1 MNKNYKILIKDL
13 DDSSEVVK
21 YKSLLKKE
29 WNNNVYYSIEHLRHS
44 EKDSDELRCFLFEK
58 NDVPIILMPFVLRKI
73 KIHDKEYP
81 YNDVISPYG
90 YSGPLFNDNVSSEDL
105 AQFWNHVDIWYK
117 ENSVIT
123 EFVRFSLDE
132 NHENY
137 SGSLIKTLSNV
148 KGHLLENFEDQ
159 WNAFLPKVRNN
170 FRKAINYDL
179 DFKVFHKDQITKD
192 IIKIFHDIY
201 VDTMTRNK
209 ADSIYFFSETYF
221 EDLILS
227 NLDNFSIVIVY
238 YEDIPISVELI
249 INYKDIIFAFL
260 GGTNAEYFSYRPND
274 FLRVKV
280 IEWAVLNE
288 KKYYVL
294 GGGMKDGDGLYKNKK
309 SLFPKDD
316 DVMFCTGRKIVN
328 EKVYNELCLAS
339 DKEFANIKKEDL
351 KNYFFPFYRL
361 NNR

>member
-1 MNKNYKILIKDL
+1 MDKNYKILIKDL
-13 DDSSEVVK
+13 DDGLEVSK
-21 YKSLLKKE
+21 YKSLLKNE

-73 KIHDKEYP
+73 KIDGKEYP
-81 YNDVISPYG
+81 YKDVISPYG
-90 YSGPLFNDNVSSEDL
+90 YSGPLYSDHVTTEDL
-105 AQFWNHVDIWYK
+105 SEFWKQVDGWYCD
-117 ENSVIT
+117 NMVVT
-123 EFVRFSLDE
+123 EFIRFSLNE
-132 NHENY
+132 NHKNY
-137 SGSLIKTLSNV
+137 SGSLIETLSNV
-148 KGHLLENFEDQ
+148 KGLLLDDFEDQ

-170 FRKAINYDL
+170 YRKAVNYNL
-179 DFKVFHKDQITKD
+179 DFKVFHKDQITKET
-192 IIKIFHDIY
+192 IAIFNDIY
-201 VDTMTRNK
+201 VATMTRNN
-209 ADSIYFFSETYF
+209 ADSIYFFSSAYF

-227 NLDNFSIVIVY
+227 NLDNFSIVVVY
-238 YEDIPISVELI
+238 YEGIPISVELI

-280 IEWAVLNE
+280 IEWAVKNG
-288 KKYYVL
+288 KKHYVL

-316 DVMFCTGRKIVN
+316 DVMFCTGRKVVN
-328 EKVYNELCLAS
+328 QEIYDQLCMSS
-339 DKEFANIKKEDL
+339 DEEYKNIKKEDL
-351 KNYFFPFYRL
+351 KKYFFPFYRL

>member
-1 MNKNYKILIKDL
+1 MEENYRILIKNL

-58 NDVPIILMPFVLRKI
+58 DGAPIILMPFVLRKI
-73 KIHDKEYP
+73 KINEKDYP
-81 YNDVISPYG
+81 YYDVISPYG
-90 YSGPLFNDNVSSEDL
+90 YSGPLFNENVTSNDL
-105 AQFWNHVDIWYK
+105 AEFWKHVDIWYN
-117 ENSVIT
+117 ENNVIT
-123 EFVRFSLDE
+123 EFVRFSLNE

-148 KGHLLENFEDQ
+148 KGRLLDNFEDQ

-170 FRKAINYDL
+170 YRKAINYDL
-179 DFKVFHKDQITKD
+179 DFKVFHKDQITKEV
-192 IIKIFHDIY
+192 IKIFNDIY
-201 VDTMTRNK
+201 VATMTRNN
-209 ADSIYFFSETYF
+209 ADSIYFFSSAYF

-227 NLDNFSIVIVY
+227 NLDNFSIVVVY
-238 YEDIPISVELI
+238 YEGIPISVELI
-249 INYKDIIFAFL
+249 INYKDVIFAFL

-280 IEWAVLNE
+280 IEWAVENG
-288 KKYYVL
+288 KKHYVL

-309 SLFPKDD
+309 SLFPKDE
-316 DVMFCTGRKIVN
+316 DVIFCTGRKIVN
-328 EKVYNELCLAS
+328 EQLYDELCLSS
-339 DKEFANIKKEDL
+339 DKEYTNIKKEDL
-351 KNYFFPFYRL
+351 KNYFFPYYRL
-361 NNR
+361 SNR

>member
-21 YKSLLKKE
+21 YKSLLKRE

-73 KIHDKEYP
+73 KIHEKEHP
-81 YNDVISPYG
+81 YYDVISPYG
-90 YSGPLFNDNVSSEDL
+90 YSGPLYNDDVSSEDL
-105 AQFWNHVDIWYK
+105 AQFWDHVDTWYK
-117 ENSVIT
+117 ENEIVT
-123 EFVRFSLDE
+123 EFVRFSLHE
-132 NHENY
+132 NHQNY

-170 FRKAINYDL
+170 YRKAINYNL
-179 DFKVFHKDQITKD
+179 SFKVFHKNQITKD
-192 IIKIFHDIY
+192 VIEIFHDIY

-209 ADSIYFFSETYF
+209 ADSIYFFSGTYF

-238 YEDIPISVELI
+238 YEDVPISVELI

-280 IEWAVLNE
+280 IEWAVENE

-328 EKVYNELCLAS
+328 EEVYDELCLAS
-339 DKEFANIKKEDL
+339 DSEYENIRKEDL

>member
-1 MNKNYKILIKDL
+1 MEGNYRILIKDL
-13 DDSSEVVK
+13 DDSSEVLK

-58 NDVPIILMPFVLRKI
+58 DGVPIILMPFVLRKI
-73 KIHDKEYP
+73 KINDKEYP

-105 AQFWNHVDIWYK
+105 AQFWNYVDAWYK
-117 ENSVIT
+117 ENNIVT
-123 EFVRFSLDE
+123 EFVRFSLNE

-137 SGSLIKTLSNV
+137 SGSLIQTLSNV

-170 FRKAINYDL
+170 YRKAVNYNL

-192 IIKIFHDIY
+192 TIKIFHDIY

-238 YEDIPISVELI
+238 HEGVPISVELI

-280 IEWAVLNE
+280 IEWAVENG

-316 DVMFCTGRKIVN
+316 DVIFCTGRKIVN

-339 DKEFANIKKEDL
+339 DKEFANIKEEDL